1 MRKLTAIIAALGFLG
16 STSLTP
22 VLAAPS
28 FDNASVDMSAQK
40 KPKKVERTKVKTV
53 KPKSASLIGH
63 DVSAQK
69 VKKLRKS
76 AKKPRA
82 KVKAKTAEVQTVGD
96 LSAQKVKKPR
106 KTAKKPRVKAKA
118 KTAAIYYRIAA

>member
-28 FDNASVDMSAQK
+28 LDAASIDMSAQK
-40 KPKKVERTKVKTV
+40 KIKRVKAKKPRVV
-53 KPKSASLIGH
+53 KPKSTELQVIG
-63 DVSAQK
+63 DISAQK
-69 VKKLRKS
+69 KTKRVK

-82 KVKAKTAEVQTVGD
+82 KVKAKTAEVQTAGD
-96 LSAQKVKKPR
+96 LAVL
-106 KTAKKPRVKAKA
+106 
-118 KTAAIYYRIAA
+118 AAGDDEPQHVELARGEL